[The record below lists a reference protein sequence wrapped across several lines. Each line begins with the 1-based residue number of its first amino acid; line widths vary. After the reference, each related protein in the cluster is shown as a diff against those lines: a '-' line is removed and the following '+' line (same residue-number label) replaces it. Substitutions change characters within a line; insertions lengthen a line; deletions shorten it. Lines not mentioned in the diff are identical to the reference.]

1 MHTAWGAGTFG
12 SIRPWV
18 GDDQIRS
25 IGDVTDL
32 SNGKRSVGRAADGQ
46 AHEGG

>member
-12 SIRPWV
+12 SIGAWV

-25 IGDVTDL
+25 IGDVTNL
-32 SNGKRSVGRAADGQ
+32 ANGKRSVGGAGNGM